1 MSNLIDRDLLI
12 KSIDYICSPGGIWA
26 KPFEGYKEA
35 FKEFV
40 KGMPSAEPE
49 IIRCKECKYRDADDF
64 CTGRGYPCD
73 LVPDDGFCDKGKE
86 R

>member
-1 MSNLIDRDLLI
+1 MSDLIDRDLLI

-40 KGMPSAEPE
+40 KGMPSAEYDDWME
-49 IIRCKECKYRDADDF
+49 KNKDLILQAGMEGREVEFRMEGRLFAIREKAQ
-64 CTGRGYPCD
+64 
-73 LVPDDGFCDKGKE
+73 
-86 R
+86 